1 MRSFLLHAFLFIA
14 LISAALATYVWIN
27 FDHFPAPKLSRN
39 VSLNEQLLRVKRV
52 LDGEWKY
59 SKDGGVNILAIGSS
73 MTLNNLN
80 SGVVVDHFKDSSYLN
95 TGAWGARISQ
105 TNAIASLLI
114 DELKPRTVILVSNM
128 DDWIKGED
136 YVVDTALFRRYL
148 TRWSPI
154 EGYLQTMKPSF
165 YLREMERNK
174 ERAKDP
180 GHFDHLLLDD
190 WGGAPLNV
198 PADRIT
204 EDRNRRAIPTRDN
217 VNEEQYK
224 ALEDLSAMIAAKG
237 CRLIFIQSPYRDG
250 LQTPELRSIVAA
262 HETRIRPIIEAH
274 GHTYISTTDRS
285 WPDEMY
291 LDPSH
296 FRAEAAE
303 EFTRYALGKLV
314 LLMEEAR

>member
-14 LISAALATYVWIN
+14 LISSALAAYVWMN
-27 FDHFPAPKLSRN
+27 GEFFPAPKLSRN
-39 VSLNEQLLRVKRV
+39 VSLNEQLSRVKKV
-52 LDGEWKY
+52 KEGDWPY
-59 SKDGGVNILAIGSS
+59 SKEGRVNILAIGSS
-73 MTLNNLN
+73 MALNNLH
-80 SGVVVDHFKDSSYLN
+80 SQAVVDHFKDSSYLN
-95 TGAWGARISQ
+95 TGIWGARISQ
-105 TNAIASLLI
+105 TLALASLLI

-136 YVVDTALFRRYL
+136 YAVDTSLFRRYL
-148 TRWSPI
+148 TQWNPI
-154 EGYLQTMKPSF
+154 ESYLHTLKPVF

-174 ERAKDP
+174 ARAKDP
-180 GHFDHLLLDD
+180 GHFDHLQLDA

-217 VNEEQYK
+217 VNEDQYK
-224 ALEDLSAMIAAKG
+224 ALEDLSEMVASKG
-237 CRLIFIQSPYRDG
+237 CRLIFIQTPYRDG
-250 LQTPELRSIVAA
+250 LQTEELRSIVAR
-262 HETRIRPIIEAH
+262 HEARVRPIVEAH

-296 FRAEAAE
+296 FRADAAL
-303 EFTRYALGKLV
+303 EFTRYALGKL
-314 LLMEEAR
+314 E